1 MIYMFFLPCVVYM
14 LHQKQTLGSV
24 PVWSYIIHGVLIL
37 IGIAN
42 FVNQFVVEDPYDA
55 FVSGNNASIGI
66 EENTV

>member
-1 MIYMFFLPCVVYM
+1 M